1 MVRPDYNRIAW
12 CYDAL
17 ARVVFGP
24 LLERAKQALLEEV
37 REGSKVL
44 VVGGGTGKI
53 LACLGAKGKALS
65 VDFVELSA
73 NMLAR
78 ARRQKTTNLAVRFH
92 QGDIRGAN
100 GAGYDV
106 IITNFFFS
114 QFRSA
119 EVAELLLALKP
130 KLVAGGVLLFSDFTA
145 PACFSDRLTGKLMYL
160 FFRLATGI
168 KASSFPDYDSLFA
181 GAGFAKLLSRPVG
194 RNIVAAVYKPVA

>member
-1 MVRPDYNRIAW
+1 MVKPDYNRIAW

-17 ARVVFGP
+17 AGVVFGP

-53 LACLGAKGKALS
+53 LAYLDAKDKALS

-78 ARRQKTTNLAVRFH
+78 ARQQKTTNLAVRFH

-114 QFRSA
+114 QFRPA
-119 EVAELLLALKP
+119 EVAELLLDLKP
-130 KLVAGGVLLFSDFTA
+130 KLAAGGVLLFSDFTA
-145 PACFSDRLTGKLMYL
+145 PAYFYDRLTGKLMYL
-160 FFRLATGI
+160 FFRLTAGI
-168 KASSFPDYDSLFA
+168 NASRFPDYDSLFT
-181 GAGFAKLLSRPVG
+181 GAGFTQLKARPAG
-194 RNIVAAVYKPVA
+194 RNIVVAAYIPAG